1 MRVSVAML
9 VALGAIAALVALGV
23 TDQVLPAT
31 DPRTAEVR
39 PWVAARALG
48 VTAYLLLAAQVATGL
63 LLSHPRNTAAWRQ
76 TKPVLPWHELLSVFT
91 GAFLVLHIALLAL
104 DPFAE
109 VGIVGALVP
118 GFSGYRPPA
127 IAVGTVALY
136 ALLFTAVTAK
146 WTRLLPSGW
155 WLKAHRFA
163 AVTFLLA
170 WMHSVLAVTDG
181 GALSPL
187 YLATGLPILAG
198 VAHRWWTAKVRPQR
212 AEPSAASPSI
222 PSIGRALPAGAV
234 LEES

>member
-1 MRVSVAML
+1 ML

-31 DPRTAEVR
+31 DPRTADVR

-76 TKPVLPWHELLSVFT
+76 TKPVFPWHELLSVFT

-104 DPFAE
+104 DPFAK

-136 ALLFTAVTAK
+136 ALLFTAITAK

-163 AVTFLLA
+163 ALTFLLA
-170 WMHSVLAVTDG
+170 WMHSVLAGTDG

-198 VAHRWWTAKVRPQR
+198 VAHRWWSAKVRPQR
-212 AEPSAASPSI
+212 AEPPAASPSI
-222 PSIGRALPAGAV
+222 PSIGRAQPAGAV